1 MNKKFSTLVAS
12 LLLSSAFSVYA
23 GNAKPMLATPTQVET
38 RAIAEGVEET
48 VKVNSTFPSI
58 ASTST
63 LKAKVLPGFTNNA
76 RLFVVQYSDKNFTG
90 LNRFVKFDASTS
102 VNQPI
107 HGTYNSNAAEVNNF
121 YWSYR
126 NNQLID
132 NAGHVF
138 AVDGSSSYFEVI
150 PVVSATETDAPTY
163 WFVLGT
169 RNAVGELK
177 YVNFQAGTDND
188 GVNRFG
194 LVDKITSAA
203 LFCSIETE
211 YSDGLSKDEV
221 NAKKGNSFD
230 LNITSKVDENVA
242 VSGAEVF
249 AGELTATNAFDE
261 YYQFKN
267 TNGQTIVFDTSDELT
282 SDPNAPQ
289 GKFKLVNSVDDSKH
303 LSYFRISSADNGSD
317 DILVTMWDRY
327 DILKSP
333 DYYVL
338 RLYIANTD
346 GKYALSVADVNA
358 GIPAANTV
366 DVNDWAA
373 TSFGGGNIVDLREFL
388 TGQYYTIDYVKKNG
402 TATADDAYKTGGRLA
417 ILNDK
422 VDYVPAKGLYE
433 KAPEAQWA
441 VSGTVTEGVNDGK
454 PYFNDEITLT
464 NRENPSVSFK
474 ITQLRRDNGA
484 FIATIADETPT
495 DNTGIDTNDVI
506 KITAVENHDKHDGY
520 KVFNDEEL
528 KNTTWYLGQIRQAEA
543 SESDLN
549 VYWTEN
555 HTSEGTHQIGATVD
569 EANATKWN
577 LAYVTKNTATPDYN
591 NQKDSILIV
600 STLQEW
606 NDEKSRIDS
615 KQDTLVI
622 FPYSFQNRSNGEFV
636 EFNDANNLKYYQC
649 REYTT
654 AEESVFDKGTLLD
667 KDKNEWS
674 DGDARFALKL
684 KASVDGAEAY
694 NYISLNKR
702 TYDSYSATTTNVNAN
717 VIAVTSPKEEDKFYN
732 GKKVYQHNSVNLGTW
747 KNMDMYREDA
757 NSLMFVKKVDAPEY
771 RKLVA
776 ENGID
781 SVTIYRAD
789 NSAQVIYEKK
799 DAKASTLLER
809 PVSFLNIDNIH
820 QFEDIN
826 SSLYVDTAYVNR
838 PGNSRY
844 QYLLGVNVKETTGYY
859 CDIHDFVEGES
870 HPCKHAERVR
880 YKTGRYLIN
889 MIDTANILAEKLQV
903 SIHNNPFINETE
915 EGNTRAKLAFVDAI
929 HVLTDSVDMTK
940 ADKLYIKNGAG
951 EKASYIPLD
960 LSKGD
965 LNIATFA
972 FKYVDSR
979 EGSDFKIQ
987 TLWKE
992 YAPNKDA
999 AKREVSEEGYL
1010 RWVNGCVVVDNGY
1023 MRGDVF
1029 NMNED
1034 EERTP
1039 TANEEIT
1046 AEGNVIVAG
1055 TNGAVVVKGAEGKNV
1070 IVSTILG
1077 KVVAN
1082 EVVSSDNATI
1092 AAPAGVVV
1100 VSVDGESFKVV
1111 VK

>member
-38 RAIAEGVEET
+38 RATSADVEEAVEVASKLPVIANDVT
-48 VKVNSTFPSI
+48 SKVF
-58 ASTST
+58 
-63 LKAKVLPGFTNNA
+63 PGFTNNS
-76 RLFVVQYSDKNFTG
+76 RLFVAHYGDGSITRND
-90 LNRFVKFDASTS
+90 LFVFFDASTEVAQPAFGS
-102 VNQPI
+102 YPVASGITPVNAPL
-107 HGTYNSNAAEVNNF
+107 Y
-121 YWSYR
+121 YWSFR
-126 NNQLID
+126 NGELVD
-132 NAGHVF
+132 NAGHKFTANGV
-138 AVDGSSSYFEVI
+138 SSNFEVI
-150 PVVSATETDAPTY
+150 PVISSVDAEAPTY

-169 RNAVGELK
+169 RDNATGK
-177 YVNFQAGTDND
+177 IQYVDFSTGTPT
-188 GVNRFG
+188 RFG
-194 LVDKITSAA
+194 LVDQITSAA
-203 LFCSIETE
+203 VFCSVETE
-211 YSDGLSKDEV
+211 YNENVLPSELNDVLGDNKGFNLSIYSKIDTEASIV
-221 NAKKGNSFD
+221 DADKFNGTLKADDKVTSRNVAYTLKKGD
-230 LNITSKVDENVA
+230 KYL
-242 VSGAEVF
+242 
-249 AGELTATNAFDE
+249 
-261 YYQFKN
+261 
-267 TNGQTIVFDTSDELT
+267 VFDTSKDKVT
-282 SDPNAPQ
+282 SDPNSIKGRFSEVSTIPTGAFS
-289 GKFKLVNSVDDSKH
+289 KFIVAK
-303 LSYFRISSADNGSD
+303 ADNGSQETVVKVYD
-317 DILVTMWDRY
+317 DSEGVY
-327 DILKSP
+327 
-333 DYYVL
+333 
-338 RLYIANTD
+338 RLYISNTAET
-346 GKYALSVADVNA
+346 YALGVADYYATAPDMNV
-358 GIPAANTV
+358 I
-366 DVNDWAA
+366 DWAGV
-373 TSFGGGNIVDLREFL
+373 TLGDKNIVDLREFL

-441 VSGTVTEGVNDGK
+441 VSGTVTEGVNNGK

-549 VYWTEN
+549 VYWAEN
-555 HTSEGTHQIGATVD
+555 YTTEGTHQIGATVD

-600 STLQEW
+600 STLQDW

-615 KQDTLVI
+615 KQDTLVF

-636 EFNDANNLKYYQC
+636 EFNKAVNLGYYQC

-702 TYDSYSATTTNVNAN
+702 TYNDYDATTADVKAN
-717 VIAVTSPKEEDKFYN
+717 VKAITSETTPDFYAEN
-732 GKKVYQHNSVNLGTW
+732 KVYQHNSVNLGTW
-747 KNMDMYREDA
+747 KNMSMYREDA

-789 NSAQVIYEKK
+789 NDKQVVYEKRDDK
-799 DAKASTLLER
+799 GSALLER
-809 PVSFLNIDNIH
+809 PVSFLNIDNIA
-820 QFEDIN
+820 QYPEIN
-826 SSLYVDTAYVNR
+826 SSLYVDSAYVNR
-838 PGNSRY
+838 GNNTRY
-844 QYLLGVNVKETTGYY
+844 QYLLGVEVKETRGYY
-859 CDIHDFVEGES
+859 CPLHGFVEGDS
-870 HPCKHAERVR
+870 HPCTSHAQRVV
-880 YKTGRYLIN
+880 YKQGRYLMN
-889 MIDTANILAEKLQV
+889 MIDTANVLAEELKV
-903 SIHNNPFINETE
+903 SIHNNPFINETT
-915 EGNTRAKLAFVDAI
+915 EGNTCAKLAFVDAI

-940 ADKLYIKNGAG
+940 SDTLYVINNADARDKYTAV
-951 EKASYIPLD
+951 PLSSD
-960 LSKGD
+960 A
-965 LNIATFA
+965 LNTVKFA
-972 FKYVDSR
+972 FKYVDSNVN
-979 EGSDFKIQ
+979 EDFKIQ

-992 YAPNKDA
+992 YAPNTKEADR
-999 AKREVSEEGYL
+999 KTSEEGFL
-1010 RWVNGCVVVDNGY
+1010 RWTNGCLVVENGY
-1023 MRGDVF
+1023 QAGDVF

-1034 EERTP
+1034 ETRTP
-1039 TANEEIT
+1039 TANEEIST
-1046 AEGNVIVAG
+1046 SSVVVAG

>member
-38 RAIAEGVEET
+38 RATSGVENVIKWPGT
-48 VKVNSTFPSI
+48 GDQ
-58 ASTST
+58 A
-63 LKAKVLPGFTNNA
+63 LKAITGDYTSKIFPGFTNNA
-76 RLFVVQYSDKNFTG
+76 RLLMVRPGVVAD
-90 LNRFVKFDASTS
+90 LNAGWVVKFDNTGK
-102 VNQPI
+102 VNQPTVAAYPTTND
-107 HGTYNSNAAEVNNF
+107 GTAPKDAPYF
-121 YWSYR
+121 YWTLR
-126 NNQLID
+126 NGQLVD
-132 NAGHVF
+132 NAGDVF
-138 AVDGSSSYFEVI
+138 TINGKSIYFEVL
-150 PVVSATETDAPTY
+150 PVKMEDPEAPTY
-163 WFVLGT
+163 YFVLGV
-169 RNAVGELK
+169 RAADGSVSYVK
-177 YVNFQAGTDND
+177 YQDD
-188 GVNRFG
+188 GACFILTEN
-194 LVDKITSAA
+194 LIEATT
-203 LFCSIETE
+203 FCSAETE
-211 YSDGLSKDEV
+211 YNENILPSELNDVLGDDKGFNLSIYSKI
-221 NAKKGNSFD
+221 NAEASIVDADKFNGTLKADDKVTSRQVAYTLKKGD
-230 LNITSKVDENVA
+230 KYL
-242 VSGAEVF
+242 
-249 AGELTATNAFDE
+249 
-261 YYQFKN
+261 
-267 TNGQTIVFDTSDELT
+267 VFDTSKDKVT
-282 SDPNAPQ
+282 SDPNSINGRFSEVSTIPTGAFS
-289 GKFKLVNSVDDSKH
+289 KFIVAK
-303 LSYFRISSADNGSD
+303 ADNGSQETVVKVYD
-317 DILVTMWDRY
+317 DSEGVY
-327 DILKSP
+327 
-333 DYYVL
+333 
-338 RLYIANTD
+338 RLYISNTAET
-346 GKYALSVADVNA
+346 YALGVANYYATAPDMNV
-358 GIPAANTV
+358 I
-366 DVNDWAA
+366 DWAGV
-373 TSFGGGNIVDLREFL
+373 TLGDKNIVDLREFL
-388 TGQYYTIDYVKKNG
+388 TGQYYTIDYVKSAK
-402 TATADDAYKTGGRLA
+402 ATADPNDTYKTGGRLA
-417 ILNDK
+417 ILNDQA
-422 VDYVPAKGLYE
+422 DYVPVKSLYE

-441 VSGTVTEGVNDGK
+441 VTCEDKDASGN
-454 PYFNDEITLT
+454 PIYANNITLT

-484 FIATIADETPT
+484 FIATIAGETPI
-495 DNTGIDTNDVI
+495 DNTGIDTYDVV
-506 KITAVENHDKHDGY
+506 KITAVAEHDKHDGY

-543 SESDLN
+543 TESDLN

-600 STLQEW
+600 STLQDW

-636 EFNDANNLKYYQC
+636 EFNNAANLEYYQC

-654 AEESVFDKGTLLD
+654 AEESVFDKGTYD
-667 KDKNEWS
+667 EKTGWS
-674 DGDARFALKL
+674 KGDARFALKL
-684 KASVDGAEAY
+684 KANVEGAEAY
-694 NYISLNKR
+694 NYIPLAKR
-702 TYDSYSATTTNVNAN
+702 IYSDYSETTADVNAN
-717 VIAVTSPKEEDKFYN
+717 VKAVTSETDPDFYAEN
-732 GKKVYQHNSVNLGTW
+732 KVYQHNSVNLGTW
-747 KNMDMYREDA
+747 KNMGMYREDA

-789 NSAQVIYEKK
+789 NDKQVVYEKRDDK
-799 DAKASTLLER
+799 GSALLER
-809 PVSFLNIDNIH
+809 PVSFLNIDNIA
-820 QFEDIN
+820 QYPEIN

-838 PGNSRY
+838 GNNTRY
-844 QYLLGVNVKETTGYY
+844 QYLLGVEVKETRGYY
-859 CDIHDFVEGES
+859 CPLHGFVEGDS
-870 HPCKHAERVR
+870 HPCTSHAQRVV
-880 YKTGRYLIN
+880 YKQGRYLMN
-889 MIDTANILAEKLQV
+889 MIDTANVLAEDLKV
-903 SIHNNPFINETE
+903 SIHNNPFINETT
-915 EGNTRAKLAFVDAI
+915 EGNTCAKLAFVDAI

-940 ADKLYIKNGAG
+940 SDTLYVINNADARDKYTAV
-951 EKASYIPLD
+951 PLSSD
-960 LSKGD
+960 A
-965 LNIATFA
+965 LNTVKFA
-972 FKYVDSR
+972 FKYVDSKVN
-979 EGSDFKIQ
+979 EDFKIQ

-1010 RWVNGCVVVDNGY
+1010 RWVNGCVVVDKGY

-1034 EERTP
+1034 ETRTP
-1039 TANEEIT
+1039 TANEEIAT
-1046 AEGNVIVAG
+1046 SSVVVAG